1 MNHHEAI
8 RIFSEIS
15 RAYPASVTAQSA
27 ALALQTKSDRSLPR
41 KLRAMRQD
49 DQAIEQIATI
59 AEHAHKYNKNKRAPT
74 FVNRDILRGVLDS
87 EIEWIPRMTRLR
99 RAALEEILGL
109 HGTFANEKEYDQYVE
124 ETYFPFW

>member
-1 MNHHEAI
+1 MNHREAI
-8 RIFSEIS
+8 RIFSEVS

-41 KLRAMRQD
+41 KLRAMRLD

-59 AEHAHKYNKNKRAPT
+59 AEHAHIRTKNKRAPT

-87 EIEWIPRMTRLR
+87 ELEWIPRMTRLR
-99 RAALEEILGL
+99 KSALEEILAL
-109 HGTFANEKEYDQYVE
+109 HGKFANEKQYDQHVE